1 MLSRNQL
8 ENLDAPFYRGDEIMK
23 RSQITVALVFILIL
37 AGCKAQHPSEVKM
50 DPEFDVNQVGSI
62 LIAPVVS
69 SIQEGVDPDR
79 ESERIMNRT
88 LLELISQRAD
98 HKFLSPEHFKLAIRK
113 GDLDESYEKFKID
126 WMTKHEIDKTFLLG
140 LKGELDIDAI
150 LIPLVYLW
158 NKDEVDYRESG
169 ASSSTT
175 VGATLTLVDFDTG
188 KVLWEATDQN
198 YEEAVRSEGNREQ
211 VSTAGITRRIS
222 GVSATG
228 KDIYAAPPYEDVA
241 ILVLKV
247 LIDAIP
253 ERGAM

>member
-1 MLSRNQL
+1 MKRNQI
-8 ENLDAPFYRGDEIMK
+8 A
-23 RSQITVALVFILIL
+23 VALVFILIL
-37 AGCKAQHPSEVKM
+37 AGCKAQHPSEVTM

-62 LIAPVVS
+62 LIAPFVS
-69 SIQEGVDPDR
+69 SIQEGIDPNR
-79 ESERIMNRT
+79 QSERIMNRT
-88 LLELISQRAD
+88 LLGMISERAD
-98 HKFLSPEHFKLAIRK
+98 HKFLSPEYFKLAIRK

-126 WMTKHEIDKTFLLG
+126 WMTKQEVDKAFLLG

-150 LIPLVYLW
+150 LIPHVYLW
-158 NKDEVDYRESG
+158 DKDEVDYRESG
-169 ASSSTT
+169 AASSTT

-211 VSTAGITRRIS
+211 VSTAGITRRVS

-228 KDIYAAPPYEDVA
+228 KDMYAAPPYENVA

-247 LIDAIP
+247 LVDAIP